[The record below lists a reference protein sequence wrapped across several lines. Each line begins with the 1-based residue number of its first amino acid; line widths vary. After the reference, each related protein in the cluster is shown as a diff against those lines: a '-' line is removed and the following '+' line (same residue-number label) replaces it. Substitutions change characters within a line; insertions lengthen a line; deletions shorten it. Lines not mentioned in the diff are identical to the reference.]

1 MRVSKTFYQAAGP
14 LLHRN
19 IVVNTKHSISPL
31 LIGYSI
37 VDRDATTRQAAAANL
52 KNSLLSSIKLVT
64 IFEHGCSREAFTGP
78 LLRIPTL
85 LVVPRASCD
94 DSHHLCLG
102 RLSCPIIA
110 KIRPQKVVLH
120 NTRVGDYAGVP
131 NMDEIISKHFPF
143 TARCPTL
150 TLVLDEMG
158 CDDVTL
164 EREASSPQVNLDL
177 LKELRIILQK
187 TPDWLNEIAQR
198 STCSSDEEFTIK
210 RLVLRILGPV
220 MAPIVALGSTKI
232 TIYLFRQLDSASM
245 DALTAAIEV
254 DLSQRQ
260 KAAGLDLVQ
269 EGRPRYTIKTL
280 SDYISEGLKD
290 ELLPE
295 ELEYWREQNQ
305 KRLAEKEAEKERA
318 DAV

>member
-1 MRVSKTFYQAAGP
+1 
-14 LLHRN
+14 
-19 IVVNTKHSISPL
+19 
-31 LIGYSI
+31 
-37 VDRDATTRQAAAANL
+37 
-52 KNSLLSSIKLVT
+52 
-64 IFEHGCSREAFTGP
+64 
-78 LLRIPTL
+78 
-85 LVVPRASCD
+85 
-94 DSHHLCLG
+94 
-102 RLSCPIIA
+102 
-110 KIRPQKVVLH
+110 
-120 NTRVGDYAGVP
+120 
-131 NMDEIISKHFPF
+131 MDEIISKHFPF

-254 DLSQRQ
+254 DLSQ
-260 KAAGLDLVQ
+260 GL
-269 EGRPRYTIKTL
+269 EGRAITGGARVL
-280 SDYISEGLKD
+280 ARAESEAIGGKGSGKGKGRCGLRINVQVRH
-290 ELLPE
+290 LPIFIVVHA
-295 ELEYWREQNQ
+295 LI
-305 KRLAEKEAEKERA
+305 
-318 DAV
+318 